1 MKGLI
6 GSVGLIGAGVF
17 LGMGLIIG
25 ANIGMVVLKIAAPHI
40 GRLQDRGKGIW

>member
-6 GSVGLIGAGVF
+6 GSVGLIGSGVL

-25 ANIGMVVLKIAAPHI
+25 VNIGMAVLKLAAPHLS
-40 GRLQDRGKGIW
+40 RLQAQARK

>member
-6 GSVGLIGAGVF
+6 GSLGVIGSGVL

-25 ANIGMVVLKIAAPHI
+25 VNIGMAVLKLAAPHLS
-40 GRLQDRGKGIW
+40 RLQTYERK

>member
-6 GSVGLIGAGVF
+6 GSLGVIGSGVL

-25 ANIGMVVLKIAAPHI
+25 VNIGMAVLRLAAPHI
-40 GRLQDRGKGIW
+40 SRLQTHERK

>member
-25 ANIGMVVLKIAAPHI
+25 ANIGMAVLKMAAPHLS
-40 GRLQDRGKGIW
+40 RLQTQGRK

>member
-6 GSVGLIGAGVF
+6 GPLGMIGSGVL

-25 ANIGMVVLKIAAPHI
+25 VNIGMAVIRLAAPHI
-40 GRLQDRGKGIW
+40 IRVQTHERK

>member
-25 ANIGMVVLKIAAPHI
+25 ANIGMAVLKIAAPHI
-40 GRLQDRGKGIW
+40 NNLHNRGKGV